1 MSNQEPTQEPLKSP
15 SSKPATLELCH
26 QLIEEQ
32 VAQIESLSHRLLAQE
47 EALALLQEKLKLNS
61 RNSSKPP
68 SSDGPL
74 GPNRAARRASVR
86 KRGAQKG
93 HPGSY
98 RELLPEAEVDAVHEC
113 PPPDRCECG
122 SGVQVRGQALRHQ
135 VFDVPEVRARVDEYR
150 LYSGVCAGC
159 GKVHQGILPRG
170 VPRGPMGPRALSIV
184 GYLGA

>member
-68 SSDGPL
+68 EFDSYERKSL
-74 GPNRAARRASVR
+74 ILLTWHLKRAPT
-86 KRGAQKG
+86 RG
-93 HPGSY
+93 
-98 RELLPEAEVDAVHEC
+98 
-113 PPPDRCECG
+113 
-122 SGVQVRGQALRHQ
+122 
-135 VFDVPEVRARVDEYR
+135 
-150 LYSGVCAGC
+150 
-159 GKVHQGILPRG
+159 
-170 VPRGPMGPRALSIV
+170 
-184 GYLGA
+184 